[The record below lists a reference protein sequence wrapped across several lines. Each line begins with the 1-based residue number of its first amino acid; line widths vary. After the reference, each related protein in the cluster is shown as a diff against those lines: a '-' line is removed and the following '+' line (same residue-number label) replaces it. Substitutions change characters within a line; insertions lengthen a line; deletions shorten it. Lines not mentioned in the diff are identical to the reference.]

1 MKLNKGYTLLFA
13 VLLTTVILSI
23 SISIMTIARK
33 EVILSSSAKESFSA
47 VYIADGALDC
57 AIFNDN
63 TQGAFRSNA
72 DEEINCGYNFTS
84 VPVTHTTFGGSG
96 TDHRYT
102 FYIKSYNATT
112 FSPCA
117 KVTVDRY
124 ASPQRTVIEARG
136 YNIGYD
142 STSGTCSASHPKKV
156 ERAFRYSYTN

>member
-1 MKLNKGYTLLFA
+1 MFA

-23 SISIMTIARK
+23 SVSILTIARK

-57 AIFNDN
+57 AILNDR
-63 TQGAFRSNA
+63 TGAFTSNGN
-72 DEEINCGYNFTS
+72 ESINCGYS
-84 VPVTHTTFGGSG
+84 YDYVPVTHTTFGGTGS
-96 TDHRYT
+96 DHRYT
-102 FYIKSYNATT
+102 FYIKSFDAVT

-124 ASPQRTVIEARG
+124 ASPARTVIEARG
-136 YNIGYD
+136 YNMGYD
-142 STSGTCSASHPKKV
+142 PTAGTCGASHPKKV